1 MRITCKTK
9 GVPEILKKIDKYNA
23 ETTQNISAVVNGSLK
38 NIAKGARARM
48 PKGKTGNLRKGLKK
62 SFSKKNLSGFV
73 KEKAFHSH
81 LIEFGTRP
89 HKIRIKRKKVLVIEG
104 GMAGKEVM
112 HPGAKPH
119 PFMAPAYYAE
129 KRNYVSGLIK
139 AVNKI

>member
-9 GVPEILKKIDKYNA
+9 GVPEIVKKIGKYDA
-23 ETTQNISAVVNGSLK
+23 EITQNISNVVNDSLK
-38 NIAKGARARM
+38 NIAKGARSRL
-48 PKGKTGNLRKGLKK
+48 PTSKTGNLRKGLKK
-62 SFSKKNLSGFV
+62 SFSKKNITGFV

-89 HKIRIKRKKVLVIEG
+89 HEIAVKTKKVLVIEG

-119 PFMAPAYYAE
+119 PFMQPAYYAE
-129 KRNYVSGLIK
+129 KRNYVSNLIK